1 MDVSVDIKE
10 KWSTKRMPPWMSDE
24 PPNSS
29 HHQSH
34 NSATHLRHY
43 LFNYFWSLGTNFH
56 DYILTSRPWFL
67 YRSWDS
73 HVSHR
78 MTDDRA
84 PAELETDKHVFF
96 VFETV
101 LELKKRKKRIAVL
114 STSIKQTIKL
124 EIKNT
129 KRVYLEYIW
138 QWKTTCSLTLLLLN

>member
-1 MDVSVDIKE
+1 
-10 KWSTKRMPPWMSDE
+10 
-24 PPNSS
+24 
-29 HHQSH
+29 
-34 NSATHLRHY
+34 
-43 LFNYFWSLGTNFH
+43 
-56 DYILTSRPWFL
+56 
-67 YRSWDS
+67 
-73 HVSHR
+73 

-129 KRVYLEYIW
+129 KRVYLEYI
-138 QWKTTCSLTLLLLN
+138 